1 MSHHQESKSPAAG
14 DAADGANGIAHIE
27 SSAAITA
34 AALILR
40 HTRGLRN
47 HVLTVRRAERPR
59 HGRDWLVS
67 YNGSREFSIKAK
79 QLRNPIRFSRV
90 MSHANPNG
98 YDLEEVIDL
107 ANYDLA
113 WPREMD
119 DIMSLIGGAT

>member
-1 MSHHQESKSPAAG
+1 MTSDTLTSARPGAG
-14 DAADGANGIAHIE
+14 DAGTKIARDRDC
-27 SSAAITA
+27 AAITA
-34 AALILR
+34 TALILP

-79 QLRNPIRFSRV
+79 QLREPIRFSRV

-119 DIMSLIGGAT
+119 DIMSRIGGAT